1 MTPKYYVS
9 LGGINLHQVNSFELT
24 SFRDIETYDGIG
36 SGRFNVPDAHD
47 PREWTI
53 NCQLLQDGGKL
64 SGLNTWSA
72 SELFKAFESWLEKTD
87 APIRMVKTDLIYP
100 AANISALVW
109 FKSYH
114 PKEADFQG
122 VYDTEIVVT
131 EYKPVGIKTTGLP
144 TVNRPGKVPVP
155 AKVTIT
161 KSNTVYKTKAQTGVG
176 TKTDVAIR
184 DKNQQKAQYARDQYL
199 QRGNDGKP
207 VTNAA
212 TIKDGTSLLVA
223 TVTNKIPTSP
233 VAPSINYSSVNSSRN
248 AWDGMAESVKSTF
261 SWIGNGIEN
270 WLANPFG

>member
-24 SFRDIETYDGIG
+24 SSRDVETYDGIG

-114 PKEADFQG
+114 PKEADDQG
-122 VYDTEIVVT
+122 QYDTEIVVT
-131 EYKPVGIKTTGLP
+131 EYKPVGIKTTGIP
-144 TVNRPGKVPVP
+144 TVSRPGKIPVP
-155 AKVTIT
+155 AKVTISST
-161 KSNTVYKTKAQTGVG
+161 NSVYRSKKSNTGTGHVSASGSTAGSMAALRLADAKT
-176 TKTDVAIR
+176 
-184 DKNQQKAQYARDQYL
+184 
-199 QRGNDGKP
+199 GK
-207 VTNAA
+207 
-212 TIKDGTSLLVA
+212 
-223 TVTNKIPTSP
+223 TVTNDAMVGKNTYITKPTKTTPIASVSEDVSTGAGIDWSVP
-233 VAPSINYSSVNSSRN
+233 ANAIKNTFDSIGK
-248 AWDGMAESVKSTF
+248 A
-261 SWIGNGIEN
+261 IGNWTN
-270 WLANPFG
+270 NVSTWLLGH